1 MIKFLLGFVT
11 LMVVLLAAYMF
22 TDKPNETPKTTMTKV
37 EKRDVSEKR
46 VEVSETKEVK
56 TSKKVVSV
64 AKPLKDL
71 KRKVSKVSHAKAA
84 IGEGL
89 TLESIEN
96 ADVSDEE
103 KERLINDMVYHESL
117 KEIELENLSEDEI
130 ENMIIKDLERI
141 KEKQ

>member
-71 KRKVSKVSHAKAA
+71 KRKVSKVSHSEAA

-103 KERLINDMVYHESL
+103 KKDMLDDLVFNYSL
-117 KEIELENLSEDEI
+117 NMEDSPSLSEEELLKVI
-130 ENMIIKDLERI
+130 EEDLKKDQI
-141 KEKQ
+141 